1 MNKVGD
7 PIDSG
12 TLYGPLHSK
21 TSVDLYKAALDEA
34 VKAGGKI
41 EFGGKVIEREGNFV
55 EPTIITGLPH
65 DAPVVHKETFAP
77 IVYILKCKSIEEGI
91 AWNNEV
97 EQGLS
102 SSLFTQD
109 LGNIFK
115 VSLSESPVYPSL
127 ARPTNRAAIH
137 RLITIAVDR
146 AEGIGLRN
154 RQRQHPDVGGR
165 DRRRVRR
172 REGDGRRPRV
182 RVGCVEAVYAP
193 LHLHHQL
200 LQGVAARAGYQV

>member
-55 EPTIITGLPH
+55 EPTIVTGLPH
-65 DAPVVHKETFAP
+65 DAPVVQKETFAP
-77 IVYILKCKSIEEGI
+77 IVYILKCKSVEEGI

-115 VSLSESPVYPSL
+115 VSLSESKIDLS
-127 ARPTNRAAIH
+127 I
-137 RLITIAVDR
+137 
-146 AEGIGLRN
+146 
-154 RQRQHPDVGGR
+154 
-165 DRRRVRR
+165 
-172 REGDGRRPRV
+172 
-182 RVGCVEAVYAP
+182 VYAS
-193 LHLHHQL
+193 L
-200 LQGVAARAGYQV
+200 LRDKAVIHC

>member
-1 MNKVGD
+1 M
-7 PIDSG
+7 SRAE
-12 TLYGPLHSK
+12 
-21 TSVDLYKAALDEA
+21 AALDEA

-77 IVYILKCKSIEEGI
+77 IVYILKCKSVEEGI

-115 VSLSESPVYPSL
+115 VSLSKSPFILPS
-127 ARPTNRAAIH
+127 PH
-137 RLITIAVDR
+137 
-146 AEGIGLRN
+146 
-154 RQRQHPDVGGR
+154 
-165 DRRRVRR
+165 
-172 REGDGRRPRV
+172 
-182 RVGCVEAVYAP
+182 
-193 LHLHHQL
+193 
-200 LQGVAARAGYQV
+200 

>member
-115 VSLSESPVYPSL
+115 VSLSKSPFILPS
-127 ARPTNRAAIH
+127 R
-137 RLITIAVDR
+137 
-146 AEGIGLRN
+146 
-154 RQRQHPDVGGR
+154 
-165 DRRRVRR
+165 
-172 REGDGRRPRV
+172 
-182 RVGCVEAVYAP
+182 AP
-193 LHLHHQL
+193 LTDPPFI
-200 LQGVAARAGYQV
+200 A

>member
-1 MNKVGD
+1 M
-7 PIDSG
+7 
-12 TLYGPLHSK
+12 
-21 TSVDLYKAALDEA
+21 
-34 VKAGGKI
+34 
-41 EFGGKVIEREGNFV
+41 

-77 IVYILKCKSIEEGI
+77 IVYVLKCKSVEEGI

-115 VSLSESPVYPSL
+115 VSLSKSHS
-127 ARPTNRAAIH
+127 RPFSFILRFSNKVVIH
-137 RLITIAVDR
+137 CCLIAVDR
-146 AEGIGLRN
+146 AQRIRLRN

-172 REGDGRRPRV
+172 REGDRRRPRV
-182 RVGCVEAVYAP
+182 GVGRVEAVHAP

-200 LQGVAARAGYQV
+200 LEGTAARSGYQV